1 MILIFNLLS
10 LNEKAF
16 DCIHENNRAKVRL
29 IKEKFSKGLLI
40 GICAQVPPYKIHHA
54 TSLSI
59 NNYLVA
65 I

>member
-1 MILIFNLLS
+1 MKKLLAVFT
-10 LNEKAF
+10 KY
-16 DCIHENNRAKVRL
+16 NRAKVRL
-29 IKEKFSKGLLI
+29 IKEKFLKGLLI

-54 TSLSI
+54 SSLSI